1 MANVN
6 SPFGLKPVRKLDASP
21 YNGELKMYLIPS
33 SDASNR
39 FIGDPLDVA
48 GSANSAVLNGFAIG
62 TLPTAKIATA
72 GSTNR
77 ILGVLMGV
85 RRPVN
90 ISDDLRLMYRVAST
104 DTIVMV
110 ALANNT
116 IFEVQADEDIEIA
129 DMGSNANLVAGS
141 GGSTATGFSSWQL
154 DSSSVG
160 TGATLQVHI
169 DRLVLREDNAVG
181 NYAKVEVSINLP
193 RISPDTAGV

>member
-39 FIGDPLDVA
+39 FKGDPLDVA

-72 GSTNR
+72 GATNR
-77 ILGVLMGV
+77 ILGVLMDV

-116 IFEVQADEDIEIA
+116 IFQVQNDEDLVVG
-129 DMGSNANLVAGS
+129 DVGSNANLIAGS

-154 DSSSVG
+154 DSSSIG
-160 TGATLQVHI
+160 NDATYQLTI
-169 DRLVLREDNAVG
+169 LGLTNREDNAVG
-181 NYAKVEVSINLP
+181 NYAVADVMINLP
-193 RISPDTAGV
+193 RLSPDTVGV